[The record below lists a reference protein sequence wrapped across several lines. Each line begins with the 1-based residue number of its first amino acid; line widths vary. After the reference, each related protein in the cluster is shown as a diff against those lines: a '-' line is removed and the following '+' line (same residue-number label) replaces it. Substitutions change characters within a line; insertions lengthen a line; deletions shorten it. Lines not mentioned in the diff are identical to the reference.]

1 MNISQPVSSEVES
14 VEFTFLSPAEI
25 EAVSVKR
32 IENESTFDSML
43 NPVPGGLYDPALGS
57 WGDSPCTTCNLNH
70 LYCPGHPGHI
80 KLPVPVYHTIFVDQV
95 YHLLRSA
102 CLYCKGFRLPA
113 KDLHKYMCKLRLLQ
127 HGLVHEAHI
136 VGAIGEIDISD
147 DLEASVS
154 LELDGSEAED
164 DTSSIDNVT
173 RKREKYVQLCLR
185 GGRKTRRDIKKGK
198 HEGTG
203 QMRREVI
210 KEFLSEVIKKRECAS
225 CNGISPTYR
234 KDAFV
239 KIFEKALSDKEKVK
253 MAARNLKYG
262 DAMSR
267 LYQKTMA
274 KKPQENGITHD
285 SSEDEGEDE
294 SPSSQDVEMQDADEE
309 ESTTANTSH
318 SAAHQRYI
326 SPMEVHARLVELF
339 NKEQELVS
347 LLYNAKPPTKRT
359 TKTTPDMFFV
369 TVLLVPPN
377 RFRPEART
385 GDTEISEAP
394 QNSLYKNILRANGKI
409 AKLHSNVQ
417 NGSSDITALH
427 HAWVEL
433 QESVNTLID
442 RNKSPVQGAAAK
454 RAEDG
459 IKQKLEK
466 KEGLFRKNM
475 MGKRVNYAARSVI
488 SPDPNIDT
496 NEIGVPPVF
505 AQKLTYPEPVTSHNF
520 RDMQQAVINGVSK
533 WPGAIAIE
541 DENGQI
547 VNLRNKSVDDRISL
561 ANQLL
566 APTNANA
573 PKTKNKKVHRH
584 MTNGDVVLMNRQPTL
599 HKPSMMGHRVRVL
612 PGEKTIRMHYANCN
626 SYNADFDGDEMNM
639 HFPQNE
645 VARAEALQ
653 IADTDHQY
661 LSGTAGKPLRGLI
674 QDHLSVSIALCNRD
688 TFFTKGDYH
697 SLIYSALRP
706 ESGHILSERL
716 ELVPPAII
724 KPVHRW
730 TGKQVITT
738 ILKNL
743 KPASCSGLTMHGA
756 TQLKAEQWGT
766 NSEEGVVLVKDG
778 ELVTGILDKSQIG
791 QSSGGLVHAAHE
803 AYGAAIASKLLSC
816 LGRLLTRLL
825 NMRAFSCGMDDLRL
839 TEAGEKARLQ
849 ALAQASDMGLKIA
862 SKYVSLPGNTDP
874 TNNLLLERLEEVSR
888 EDKKQ
893 ECLDLLMNE
902 GSRDITAEVQ
912 KVCIPNGLEKP
923 FPRNQM
929 QAMTTSGAKGS
940 RVNAS
945 LISCNLGQQVLE
957 GRRVPLMVSGK
968 TLPCFKP
975 FETHI
980 GSAGYIRSRFLTGI
994 RPQEYYFH
1002 HMAGREGLIDT
1013 AVKTSRSG
1021 YLQRCI
1027 IKGLEGLMV
1036 SYDASVRD
1044 ADGSVIQFLYGE
1056 DGLDVTKQKYLTN
1069 FDFILE
1075 NVASE
1080 VVQLKYDTKVVETLT
1095 ANRDAFMKYM
1105 KSAVKHAKSK
1115 GTTSKDP
1122 LIGSY
1127 NPTTNTFAMSEL
1139 FYEAMST
1146 YVKENKSGL
1155 IREKS
1160 SHKQAQNSAA
1170 LTRKNAETLFALKY
1184 QRSLIE
1190 PGEAVGIVAGQ
1201 SVGEPSTQMT
1211 LNTFHLAGHAATNVT
1226 QGIPRLR
1233 EILMTAS
1240 AVISTPSMK
1249 LHPLANISPDE
1260 AETFTKKISQTPL
1273 GYIVNDIAVEEQV
1286 GRGKI
1291 YNQAKIYRIK
1301 IKFFPSNE
1309 YCPTYAITV
1318 PEVMNSLELTLMRQ
1332 IIALMK
1338 KEIKKRSGPS
1348 TGATPEIGVRSGV
1361 VEVASAETSA
1371 ESRDDDDKDDDDRDD
1386 ADATSA
1392 KQRANRGEEVSYGDN
1407 DDEDNAIQQA
1417 MGQDA
1422 EDESEDEQMNGVS
1435 NGAPAENGNKD
1446 DNMDDNMDDN
1456 KDDSEDDGMQSTSTA
1471 RGERV
1476 KDTFNEVSDFKC
1488 DEKEGAWCSITIELD
1503 SNSPKLLMLNLVKS
1517 AVSKTMIR
1525 EIRGV
1530 GACAYVKGAIT
1541 ASGVNLRAM
1550 QMFTDYIDPNKIETN
1565 DVAAVL
1571 AMYGVEA
1578 CRGSIVRELSGIFGG
1593 HGISVDNRHLNLIA
1607 DYMTRNGAFTAFS
1620 RMGLKGNVSPFTKM
1634 SFETTLAFLKDAVLD
1649 GDWDDLTTPSG
1660 RLVLGRLGKLGTA
1673 AYTGFTKTG
1682 YGAQGGDDSGGFMAD
1697 GSQQGSQSGGKA
1709 YQDESLRPVTVKQV
1723 VEAEEGYSGGDFKID
1738 GASAPQVTFVG
1749 QIRSVNAQATNI
1761 TLKID
1766 DGTGQIE
1773 VKKWIDGDKPEDPE
1787 AYELDSYVRVWG
1799 RLKSFSNKRHVGA
1812 HVIRP
1817 VDDFNEVNYH
1827 MLEATYV
1834 HLFFTR
1840 GPLGG
1845 AGGQQNGGGGGAAHG
1860 DSMFVDGGAAY
1871 DGGASQNASK
1881 LTRCSPGAKKM
1892 FNFLSSAPGS
1902 NEGVDINIVTSST
1915 GMSTR
1920 DVLTAADELL
1930 GQGLIYT
1937 TLNDETWAIL
1947 EY

>member
-1 MNISQPVSSEVES
+1 M
-14 VEFTFLSPAEI
+14 
-25 EAVSVKR
+25 
-32 IENESTFDSML
+32 
-43 NPVPGGLYDPALGS
+43 
-57 WGDSPCTTCNLNH
+57 
-70 LYCPGHPGHI
+70 
-80 KLPVPVYHTIFVDQV
+80 
-95 YHLLRSA
+95 
-102 CLYCKGFRLPA
+102 
-113 KDLHKYMCKLRLLQ
+113 Q

-136 VGAIGEIDISD
+136 VGAIGETDAAND
-147 DLEASVS
+147 VEAS

-173 RKREKYVQLCLR
+173 RRREKYVQLCLR
-185 GGRKTRRDIKKGK
+185 DGKKTRRDIKKGK

-203 QMRREVI
+203 QLRREVI
-210 KEFLSEVIKKRECAS
+210 KEFLAEVSKKRECAS

-234 KDAFV
+234 KDQFV
-239 KIFEKALSDKEKVK
+239 KIFEKTLSDKDKAK
-253 MAARNLKYG
+253 MAQRNLKRD

-267 LYQKTMA
+267 VYQKTLA
-274 KKPQENGITHD
+274 KKAQQSGITHD
-285 SSEDEGEDE
+285 AS
-294 SPSSQDVEMQDADEE
+294 DEE
-309 ESTTANTSH
+309 SQSDEDIAMLDVNGDDDTAEKPKAST
-318 SAAHQRYI
+318 AHQRYI
-326 SPMEVHARLVELF
+326 SPMEVRARLTELF
-339 NKEQELVS
+339 EKEQDLLS

-359 TKTTPDMFFV
+359 PKTTPDMFFV
-369 TVLLVPPN
+369 TMLLVPPN

-385 GDTEISEAP
+385 GDSQISEAS
-394 QNSLYKNILRANGKI
+394 QNSLYKNILRTNGKI
-409 AKLHSNVQ
+409 AQLHNVLEK
-417 NGSSDITALH
+417 GGSDITQLH
-427 HAWVEL
+427 LAWVEL
-433 QESVNTLID
+433 QEFVNALID
-442 RNKSPVQGAAAK
+442 KNKNPVQGMAAK
-454 RAEDG
+454 RNEDG

-505 AQKLTYPEPVTSHNF
+505 AQKLTFPEPVTSHNF

-584 MTNGDVVLMNRQPTL
+584 MTNGDVVIMNRQPTL

-661 LSGTAGKPLRGLI
+661 LSGTQGKPLRGLI

-697 SLIYSALRP
+697 ALIYGALRP

-716 ELVPPAII
+716 QLVPPAII
-724 KPVHRW
+724 KPVPRW

-743 KPASCSGLTMHGA
+743 KPANCGGLTMHGD
-756 TQLKAEQWGT
+756 TQLKADQWGPK
-766 NSEEGVVLVKDG
+766 SEEGVVRIQDG
-778 ELVTGILDKSQIG
+778 ELITGILDKSQIG
-791 QSSGGLVHAAHE
+791 QSSGGMVHAAHE
-803 AYGAAIASKLLSC
+803 AYGSAIASKLLSC

-839 TEAGEKARLQ
+839 TDLGEAARLK
-849 ALAQASDMGLKIA
+849 ALEETDKMGIKIA
-862 SKYVSLPGNTDP
+862 SEYVSLPENKDP
-874 TNNLLLERLEEVSR
+874 ANKLLLERLEEVLR

-893 ECLDLLMNE
+893 EGLDLLMNQ
-902 GSRDITAEVQ
+902 GTKDITDSVQ
-912 KVCIPNGLEKP
+912 RTCIPNGLEKP
-923 FPRNQM
+923 FPKNQM

-975 FETHI
+975 FETNI

-994 RPQEYYFH
+994 RPHEYYFH

-1021 YLQRCI
+1021 YLQRCV

-1036 SYDASVRD
+1036 AYDASVRD

-1056 DGLDVTKQKYLTN
+1056 DGLDVTKQKYLNN

-1105 KSAVKHAKSK
+1105 KSAVKHAKTK
-1115 GTTSKDP
+1115 GSTSKDP

-1127 NPTTNTFAMSEL
+1127 NPTTNTFAMSET

-1155 IREKS
+1155 IRDKNS
-1160 SHKQAQNSAA
+1160 SKQPQSAVA
-1170 LTRKNAETLFALKY
+1170 LNRKNAETLFALKY
-1184 QRSLIE
+1184 QRSLVE

-1211 LNTFHLAGHAATNVT
+1211 LNTFHLAGHASKNVT

-1240 AVISTPSMK
+1240 AVISTPSMT
-1249 LHPLANISPDE
+1249 LYPHANVSTDQ
-1260 AETFTKKISQTPL
+1260 AELFTKKISATPL
-1273 GYIVNDIAVEEQV
+1273 GYIVDGIVVDEQV
-1286 GRGKI
+1286 GRGTM
-1291 YNQAKIYRIK
+1291 YNQAKVYKIK
-1301 IKFFPSNE
+1301 LKFFPSEE
-1309 YCPTYAITV
+1309 YSETYAISV
-1318 PEVMNSLELTLMRQ
+1318 QDVMNAVEKRLLRQ
-1332 IIALMK
+1332 IITMMK
-1338 KEIKKRSGPS
+1338 KEIKKRSGQS
-1348 TGATPEIGVRSGV
+1348 TAATPEIGVRSGV
-1361 VEVASAETSA
+1361 VEMAAAEPSAEN
-1371 ESRDDDDKDDDDRDD
+1371 RGDDDNDDDDGDDG
-1386 ADATSA
+1386 DATNA
-1392 KQRANRGEEVSYGDN
+1392 KQRANRGEEVSYGEN
-1407 DDEDNAIQQA
+1407 DDEDNAVQQA
-1417 MGQDA
+1417 LDREEA
-1422 EDESEDEQMNGVS
+1422 SDDSDDEQMGNTT
-1435 NGAPAENGNKD
+1435 NGNTASS
-1446 DNMDDNMDDN
+1446 
-1456 KDDSEDDGMQSTSTA
+1456 DSEDDES
-1471 RGERV
+1471 ERV
-1476 KDTFNEVSDFKC
+1476 SSKHSARAERIKDAFGEVADFKC
-1488 DEKEGAWCSITIELD
+1488 DEKGGAWCNITIELD

-1530 GACAYVKGAIT
+1530 GACTYVGGAIQ
-1541 ASGVNLRAM
+1541 ASGVNLQAM
-1550 QMFTDYIDPNKIETN
+1550 QTFSEHIDPDKIQTN

-1571 AMYGVEA
+1571 SMFGVEA
-1578 CRGSIVRELSGIFGG
+1578 CRASIVRELGDVFGG

-1607 DYMTRNGAFTAFS
+1607 DYMTRNGGFTAFS
-1620 RMGLKGNVSPFTKM
+1620 RMGLRGNVSPFTKM
-1634 SFETTLAFLKDAVLD
+1634 SFETTLGFLKDAVLD

-1660 RLVLGRLGKLGTA
+1660 RLVMGRLGKLGT
-1673 AYTGFTKTG
+1673 
-1682 YGAQGGDDSGGFMAD
+1682 
-1697 GSQQGSQSGGKA
+1697 GS
-1709 YQDESLRPVTVKQV
+1709 
-1723 VEAEEGYSGGDFKID
+1723 F
-1738 GASAPQVTFVG
+1738 
-1749 QIRSVNAQATNI
+1749 
-1761 TLKID
+1761 
-1766 DGTGQIE
+1766 
-1773 VKKWIDGDKPEDPE
+1773 
-1787 AYELDSYVRVWG
+1787 
-1799 RLKSFSNKRHVGA
+1799 
-1812 HVIRP
+1812 
-1817 VDDFNEVNYH
+1817 
-1827 MLEATYV
+1827 
-1834 HLFFTR
+1834 
-1840 GPLGG
+1840 
-1845 AGGQQNGGGGGAAHG
+1845 
-1860 DSMFVDGGAAY
+1860 
-1871 DGGASQNASK
+1871 
-1881 LTRCSPGAKKM
+1881 
-1892 FNFLSSAPGS
+1892 
-1902 NEGVDINIVTSST
+1902 
-1915 GMSTR
+1915 
-1920 DVLTAADELL
+1920 DVLTRMPTHHVESLA
-1930 GQGLIYT
+1930 
-1937 TLNDETWAIL
+1937 
-1947 EY
+1947 